1 MGIGFP
7 LQHIPANRSA
17 YTSFFFSFLFFKE
30 TRIYGTEK
38 ARDRGGGEQKKETET
53 ETEYLDWNICY
64 MKSEES

>member
-17 YTSFFFSFLFFKE
+17 YKE

-38 ARDRGGGEQKKETET
+38 ARDRGGGGKQKKETET
-53 ETEYLDWNICY
+53 ETEYLD
-64 MKSEES
+64 